1 MGTNNL
7 QALVPTIFAQGLKA
21 LRSNCVMPSLVNSD
35 FGTETKEKG
44 DTIQVPV
51 PSMVPVQDVVPGA
64 VAPDPQ
70 GATPGKVSIPLSNW
84 KEAPFYLTEKELAQV
99 VDGVVPMQLSSAV
112 ESLATAV
119 NASIL
124 TCYKGVYGYVG
135 TAGATPFS
143 TDLSAST
150 QARKVLGLQKA
161 PTQNRRIVL
170 SPDAEANALGLPQ
183 FTNAMAAA
191 DDGVIREGIIGR
203 KLGFDWAMD
212 QQVPMHA
219 AGSLT
224 GTVTVSG
231 AQAIGSGSTDGGATG
246 VVTLATAAASAV
258 NLVQG
263 DILTFAGDSQTYV
276 VLAPVA
282 AGASST
288 AVVNIAPALRVS
300 KNGGEAAAAKAA
312 HVVNLAFHRDAF
324 AFASRQLSNQSLTE
338 KKDESFQIADPTSG
352 LTMRLSYREEF
363 HRTRLA
369 FDILWGVGL
378 VRPELAVR
386 MAG

>member
-1 MGTNNL
+1 MPNNL
-7 QALVPTIFAQGLKA
+7 QGLVPTIFAQGLKA

-35 FGTETKEKG
+35 FGTEVKEKG

-51 PSMVPVQDVVPGA
+51 PSMVPVQDVVPGP

-70 GATPGKVSIPLSNW
+70 GISPGKVSIPLNNW
-84 KEAPFYLTEKELAQV
+84 KEAPFYLTEKELAQI
-99 VDGVVPMQLSSAV
+99 VDGVVPIQLSGAI
-112 ESLATAV
+112 ESLATTI

-124 TCYKGVYGYVG
+124 NCYKGVYGFVG
-135 TAGATPFS
+135 TPGTTPFAA
-143 TDLSAST
+143 DLSAST
-150 QARKVLGLQKA
+150 QARKVLGIQKA

-170 SPDAEANALGLPQ
+170 SPDGEANALGLPQ

-212 QQVPMHA
+212 QQIPTHN
-219 AGSLT
+219 AGSIT

-231 AQAIGSGSTDGGATG
+231 AQAVANGSMDGGATG
-246 VVTLATAAASAV
+246 VITLATAAGAAI

-263 DILTFAGDSQTYV
+263 DILTYAGDKQTYV
-276 VLAPVA
+276 VLAPVS
-282 AGASST
+282 AGGSST
-288 AVVNIAPALRVS
+288 VTVNTAPALRVP
-300 KNGGEAAAAKAA
+300 KNGGEVVQVAAP

-324 AFASRQLSNQSLTE
+324 AFASRQLGNQSLTKE
-338 KKDESFQIADPTSG
+338 ADDTFQVADPVSG
-352 LTMRLSYREEF
+352 LTLRLSYREEF

-369 FDILWGVGL
+369 FDSLWGVGL
-378 VRPELAVR
+378 VRPELGVR
-386 MAG
+386 IAG